1 MIAMEP
7 TKENVR
13 VEGEQIYLRP
23 ITMEDTDLVIKWR
36 NDKRVVQNF
45 IYRKPITK
53 EEHIQWMEQ
62 KVAKG
67 KVIQF
72 IICDKKTHQAL
83 GVVYIQNIEEEHS
96 KAEEGIFLGE
106 TEAFGRGIGTEAARL
121 MIRYAFEELG
131 LHKLTARVLAYNMAS
146 RKMHESAGYKQ
157 EAYFEKELF
166 LDGKYEDLIFYGILH
181 ES

>member
-1 MIAMEP
+1 MEP
-7 TKENVR
+7 TKKDVK
-13 VEGEQIYLRP
+13 VVGKQVYLRP

-36 NDKRVVQNF
+36 NDENVVRNF
-45 IYRKPITK
+45 IYRKPISR
-53 EEHIQWMEQ
+53 EEHINWMEQ
-62 KVAKG
+62 KVAVG

-72 IICDKKTHQAL
+72 IICDIQTDKPM

-106 TEAFGRGIGTEAARL
+106 KEAFGRGIGTEAAKL
-121 MIRYAFEELG
+121 MIQYAFEVLG

-157 EAYFEKELF
+157 EAYFEQELY
-166 LDGKYEDLIFYGILH
+166 LDGKYEDLVFYGILH
-181 ES
+181 R